1 MPLPAQNRAGNW
13 ETDMSE
19 RPPEEPY
26 DWVKAIEGDP
36 SGPKKRPRRPIAPDS
51 PSGRARKRRRT
62 IGILSWAI
70 LLTCVII
77 LAGGAV
83 LGWMSW
89 SFQSESLR
97 RAANE
102 QGLVPLDRDFAP
114 NRPKPADVLFRIGG
128 SSAIGDVLMP
138 NLISS
143 WMRARGYTSISIK
156 RDNRIVT
163 VRGTTGGQVRRILIS
178 NGSAFGGFDA
188 LINGRVEAVM
198 SGRQILPDEA
208 DRLSALGDMTSAANE
223 KVIGLDA
230 SLVLVNRGNP
240 INAITT
246 DALARILAGEVTD
259 WSEVDKS
266 LKGRIT
272 VKIQDLGADQASSL
286 SGRLLDDRELPATID
301 RLSDEEAVAEAVGRD
316 LNAIGIAHAQSGGT
330 KAISVSERNARAI
343 GPDDFAI
350 STESYPYT
358 ERIYVY
364 VGSTAQDRM
373 TRDFADFALSAVGQD
388 IVARSGYTPLK
399 LLPVKIISPPG
410 APRDYQSFARGAER
424 MNFDIRFLG
433 GANALDSRSQQDLQ
447 RFVAYVAKG
456 QIDKRRIALLG
467 FADNVGSRA
476 TNLGLAQSRA
486 EAVGIELERLG
497 VTPGIIRSYGD
508 ALPVGANADE
518 RGRIHNRRV
527 EIWLCAPP
535 SCPLIDL
542 ASQSTH
548 WTREIPAGVRLGTP
562 RAPAQGEEAPK
573 G

>member
-1 MPLPAQNRAGNW
+1 
-13 ETDMSE
+13 MSE
-19 RPPEEPY
+19 RPTEEPY
-26 DWVKAIEGDP
+26 DWAKAIEGDL
-36 SGPKKRPRRPIAPDS
+36 SRAKARPRRPVAPDS
-51 PSGRARKRRRT
+51 PSGGARKRRRT

-70 LLTCVII
+70 VLTCVII

-97 RAANE
+97 RVANE

-128 SSAIGDVLMP
+128 TSGIGEALMP
-138 NLISS
+138 NLVSS
-143 WMRARGYTSISIK
+143 WMRARGYSSVSSK
-156 RDNRIVT
+156 RDNRIST
-163 VRGTTGGQVRRILIS
+163 IRGTKDGQVSRILIS
-178 NGSAFGGFDA
+178 TGSAFGGFDA

-208 DRLSALGDMTSAANE
+208 DRLSALGDMTSVANE

-240 INAITT
+240 INTIST
-246 DALARILAGEVTD
+246 DVLGRILAGEVTD

-266 LKGRIT
+266 VKGKIT
-272 VKIQDLGADQASSL
+272 VKIQDLGADQASSP
-286 SGRLLDDRELPATID
+286 SGRLLGDRELPASID
-301 RLSDEEAVAEAVGRD
+301 RLGGEDSVAEAVGRD
-316 LNAIGIAHAQSGGT
+316 LNAIGIAHVQSGGT
-330 KAISVSERNARAI
+330 KAISVSERNARSV
-343 GPDDFAI
+343 GPDDFGIA
-350 STESYPYT
+350 TESYPFT
-358 ERIYVY
+358 ERVYVY
-364 VGSTAQDRM
+364 VGSTAQDRV
-373 TRDFADFALSAVGQD
+373 TRDFAEFALSPAGQD

-433 GANALDSRSQQDLQ
+433 GANALDSRSQEDLK
-447 RFVAYVAKG
+447 RFVAFIARG

-486 EAVGIELERLG
+486 ETVAIELERLG

-508 ALPVGANADE
+508 ALPVGANAEE

-527 EIWLCAPP
+527 EVWLCAPP
-535 SCPLIDL
+535 ACPLIDL
-542 ASQSTH
+542 ASQSSNV
-548 WTREIPAGVRLGTP
+548 TREIPAGVRLGAP
-562 RAPAQGEEAPK
+562 RTRAQGEDAPK